1 MDNRFENIF
10 SNRTNNKSPDFS
22 PYNKYPNYRND
33 GLERINHNRQFL
45 NSSSYY
51 GNHQSNEFLSMKTH
65 YDNVTKYKPMRNMLY
80 QKEEIKKQEPE
91 ISLINNNNIDE
102 LNNYLKKLVNI
113 IGLSLNKIEIID
125 IEKIKEECDKILKK
139 IEKYNN
145 IITNW
150 YDDKF
155 YSDKQIFEKNME
167 NEQKKSFSFNNND
180 FIIIK

>member
-1 MDNRFENIF
+1 
-10 SNRTNNKSPDFS
+10 
-22 PYNKYPNYRND
+22 
-33 GLERINHNRQFL
+33 
-45 NSSSYY
+45 
-51 GNHQSNEFLSMKTH
+51 
-65 YDNVTKYKPMRNMLY
+65 MRNMLY